1 MLKGGEDF
9 ACAIEQIAAAGG
21 KAVEFWRWADK
32 DLELVKSLTEKHGIG
47 VFGFCVDS
55 ADDEK
60 FLQLFRKG
68 LNSGN
73 VELLM
78 EAMRDSV
85 EKAKYLGAKALYITI
100 GDSIDSLSYEEQ
112 MANVEKSLKYV
123 KEYVEAE
130 DILLLVEPINPTERK
145 SYVESRAL
153 PTFEIL
159 RRVNSKNVKLLYDVY
174 HHGMTGD
181 LSIAE
186 MEANIDL
193 IGHIH
198 IADVPGR
205 AEIGTGKI
213 DFDSVFAMLKRA
225 EYKGTLGLECFIKGE
240 LADAV
245 NRIKNA

>member
-1 MLKGGEDF
+1 MLIECKSFESAVLQVAEAGGE
-9 ACAIEQIAAAGG
+9 AI
-21 KAVEFWRWADK
+21 EFWRWADK
-32 DLELVKSLTEKHGIG
+32 DLELVKSLTEKYGIK

-78 EAMRDSV
+78 EALRDST
-85 EKAKYLGAKALYITI
+85 EKAKYLCAKALYITI
-100 GDSIDSLSYEEQ
+100 GDSIDGLSYEEQ

-130 DILLLVEPINPTERK
+130 NILLLVEPINPTERK
-145 SYVESRAL
+145 TYVESRAL
-153 PTFEIL
+153 PTFEVL
-159 RRVNSKNVKLLYDVY
+159 RRVNSKNIKLLYDVY

-181 LSIAE
+181 LSVAE

-198 IADVPGR
+198 IADAPGR
-205 AEIGTGKI
+205 AEIGTGNI
-213 DFDSVFAMLKRA
+213 DYNAIFDMLNRV
-225 EYKGTLGLECFIKGE
+225 EYKGTIGLECFIKGNLYE
-240 LADAV
+240 AI
-245 NRIKNA
+245 NRVKNA